1 VTSNNSPERV
11 IHDASVIA
19 KEFSLKINKE
29 RNKAKIINIAPFI
42 TFLAMLALMSLFIDG
57 FFSKANF
64 LGLMNQIAAPL
75 VLATGLTFVLLLGS
89 IDLSVEGVLG
99 MTGSLVALLVLNT
112 KNTNDFGVY
121 AILMVMAVGLFVGL
135 VNGILFVKLRI
146 PSFMVTFGM
155 SSIALGLAV
164 LSYGGAPPGILDP
177 TFEKIVQG
185 TLFGI
190 PFLTIFALAIFLI
203 GLVIQEFTAFGK
215 YIYAIGENE
224 SVLSSI
230 GINVDTVKILVF
242 VFSAFCTSVAGVFG
256 AMRLN
261 RGDATMGYGMLFTA
275 ITAVVVGGTSLSGGK
290 GGLLQSL
297 IGVLIVALIRNAMVL
312 LGVNAYIQAAI
323 QGLIIILVVSLTV
336 ARGRKLIIK

>member
-1 VTSNNSPERV
+1 VTSNKNPERV

-19 KEFSLKINKE
+19 EEFSLKISNE
-29 RNKAKIINIAPFI
+29 RRKAKIIDIAPLV
-42 TFLAMLALMSLFIDG
+42 TFLVMLVLMAFFVEG

-99 MTGSLVALLVLNT
+99 LTGSLVALLVLNT
-112 KNTNDFGVY
+112 KNSNNFGLWSIPAV
-121 AILMVMAVGLFVGL
+121 MVVGLLVGL
-135 VNGILFVKLRI
+135 VNGLLFVKLRI

-155 SSIALGLAV
+155 SSISLGLAV
-164 LSYGGAPPGILDP
+164 LSYGGGPPGILEP
-177 TFEKIVQG
+177 QFEKIVQG
-185 TLFGI
+185 TLFGL
-190 PFLTIFALAIFLI
+190 PNLTVFALAIFLV
-203 GLVIQEFTAFGK
+203 GYVIQEFTSFGK
-215 YIYAIGENE
+215 YVYAIGENE
-224 SVLSSI
+224 SVLASI
-230 GINVDTVKILVF
+230 GINIDRVKILVF
-242 VFSAFCTSVAGVFG
+242 VFSAFCTSVAGIFG

-297 IGVLIVALIRNAMVL
+297 VGVLIVALIRNAMVL
-312 LGVNAYIQAAI
+312 VGVNAYIQAAI
-323 QGLIIILVVSLTV
+323 QGLIIICVVSLTV